1 MWKTNSWKRRIV
13 SSYFLEQKWNILDF
27 VTIVIYLGGFIAR
40 FIVIEQAFIASK

>member
-1 MWKTNSWKRRIV
+1 MQKTNSWKRQTV

-40 FIVIEQAFIASK
+40 FIVIEQAFIVSK